1 MICCGKLSPAADF
14 LWECFFWS
22 VCEDMVYCIAHHVMK
37 DFLTAHEHEMMNM
50 VSFEWNENLFREAAV
65 EDRLE
70 QGRAVTVLNMRK
82 ERLPLDV
89 IARVSEMSLGKI
101 REIGK
106 IHSLL

>member
-1 MICCGKLSPAADF
+1 MGKFLLRQIFCGNVSFGLSVKMWYTVTANDVMRDF
-14 LWECFFWS
+14 LE
-22 VCEDMVYCIAHHVMK
+22 
-37 DFLTAHEHEMMNM
+37 AHERELMNM
-50 VSFEWNENLFREAAV
+50 VSFEWNENLFREAAF